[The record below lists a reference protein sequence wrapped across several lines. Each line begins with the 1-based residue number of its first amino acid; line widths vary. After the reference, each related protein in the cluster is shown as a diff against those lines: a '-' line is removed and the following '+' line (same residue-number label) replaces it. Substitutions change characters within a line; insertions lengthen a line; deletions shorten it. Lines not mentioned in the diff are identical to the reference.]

1 MSDMTEHQGGP
12 GLVMS
17 ATSDHASLVTSLPA
31 RTATEMPSEFI
42 VNSVSRSPTS
52 KSDTEPPLL
61 MCLNTFVGLSV
72 GSLLL
77 SLLVL
82 CLSDMWGSRLQVQAM
97 QCHLRALQVRLA
109 MSQARRL
116 HPHTHRS
123 QSYPRQRSNFSQH

>member
-1 MSDMTEHQGGP
+1 MYCCMILLHLAYKAESTFEILP
-12 GLVMS
+12 GKQ
-17 ATSDHASLVTSLPA
+17 
-31 RTATEMPSEFI
+31 
-42 VNSVSRSPTS
+42 SV
-52 KSDTEPPLL
+52 LA
-61 MCLNTFVGLSV
+61 GLSV

-116 HPHTHRS
+116 HPHTHRQGFVYALLEVNGVNDPFGFIQVAKLS
-123 QSYPRQRSNFSQH
+123 KAKVKL